1 MAPFDVAAAG
11 VGRLVAPTLPHR
23 TPALRRGGV
32 QCGRKRPLEVQCQV
46 VYIAQVGMGAG
57 LSAAMRREMST
68 ACVEA
73 PAHALCAGSSAT
85 AAATALTAMPQISVA
100 INIFKKIQEL
110 NRRIIS
116 RRLQQEVIFWPG
128 CSHADSV
135 GDQERYWALRSG
147 QLTVAKNG

>member
-1 MAPFDVAAAG
+1 M
-11 VGRLVAPTLPHR
+11 
-23 TPALRRGGV
+23 
-32 QCGRKRPLEVQCQV
+32 